1 MKIRSLVVPLAVVG
15 AFAGAVAWLIFAEP
29 PALPEPETVSS
40 QTEPAVAARP
50 ENDAAPLAPSVPP
63 QEEQA
68 AASPPDAI
76 RDVSPDGVSAPQ
88 VTGELTRVGPSER
101 LLELLNPPV
110 EPVPDGPLEL
120 VRVEVP
126 DAGHLKSGRLT
137 VRLAH
142 IESLDL
148 EATCKT
154 EMGASWPCGMRA
166 RTFLRALI
174 RRLKVSC
181 VKQEDLAPQE
191 ISAVCTRG
199 AIDLSSQLVRFGWAT
214 PLETAPDKFKELAE
228 AAKAKEI
235 GQWQTEWLTDL
246 PQADWAEPS
255 ALNEIDLEQL
265 APNVVDWSL
274 RTLTDGTTENSG
286 AGEEQPEVE

>member
-137 VRLAH
+137 VRLAY

-154 EMGASWPCGMRA
+154 DLGASWPCGMRA
-166 RTFLRALI
+166 RTFLRGLI

-214 PLETAPDKFKELAE
+214 PLETAPDEFKELAE

-246 PQADWAEPS
+246 PQADLAEPS

-265 APNVVDWSL
+265 APDVVDWSL
-274 RTLTDGTTENSG
+274 RTLTDGTTTNSG
-286 AGEEQPEVE
+286 NTDTQPQVE

>member
-15 AFAGAVAWLIFAEP
+15 AFAGAVAWLIIAEP
-29 PALPEPETVSS
+29 PAIPEQETVSS
-40 QTEPAVAARP
+40 RTEPVVEAKP
-50 ENDAAPLAPSVPP
+50 EDDASPLAPSVPS

-68 AASPPDAI
+68 TASPPDAL

-88 VTGELTRVGPSER
+88 VTGKLTRVGPSER

-154 EMGASWPCGMRA
+154 ELGASWPCGMRA
-166 RTFLRALI
+166 RTFLRGLI

-191 ISAVCTRG
+191 ISAICNRG
-199 AIDLSSQLVRFGWAT
+199 TIDLSSQLVRFGWAT
-214 PLETAPDKFKELAE
+214 PLETAPDEFKELAE

-246 PQADWAEPS
+246 PQADWAGPS
-255 ALNEIDLEQL
+255 DLNEIDLEQL
-265 APNVVDWSL
+265 APDVVDWSL
-274 RTLTDGTTENSG
+274 RTLTDGTTTNSG
-286 AGEEQPEVE
+286 TEQGLDQVE